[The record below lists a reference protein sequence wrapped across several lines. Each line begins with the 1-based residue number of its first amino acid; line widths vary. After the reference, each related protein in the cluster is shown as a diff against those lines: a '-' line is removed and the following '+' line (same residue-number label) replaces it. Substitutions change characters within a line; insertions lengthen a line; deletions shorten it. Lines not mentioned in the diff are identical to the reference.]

1 MTNKLE
7 SVYFPAVLNEQLGFF
22 YVFECEKSLKEGTAK
37 KLNPRGLPN
46 LYNCKSAGKSLYF
59 VKHPEKEVPT
69 VLFTL
74 GKNYSASLKT
84 DIVHNTYIM
93 KNPELE
99 RGEVSKYHGFNNL
112 MIQIILDYLV
122 PKFGVVSTD
131 RSQTYSGKRVWE
143 QLLEE
148 VFHTHGN
155 YFVYLWDFSVPDAVK
170 LTQLKSF
177 RAFKSVEDKVY
188 GDTENFRK
196 ILLLV
201 STKRLKNYQ
210 T

>member
-1 MTNKLE
+1 MELDA
-7 SVYFPAVLNEQLGFF
+7 VYFPATLNEQLGFF
-22 YVFECEKSLKEGTAK
+22 YVFECEKALKEGAAK
-37 KLNPRGLPN
+37 QLNSRGLPN
-46 LYNCKSAGKSLYF
+46 LYSCKSAGKTLYF
-59 VKHPEKEVPT
+59 VKHPEKEVP
-69 VLFTL
+69 VVFFTL
-74 GKNYSASLKT
+74 GKNRSGSLKT

-99 RGEVSKYHGFNNL
+99 RGEISKYHGFNNL

-155 YFVYLWDFSVPDAVK
+155 YFVYLWDFSSPEATK

-177 RAFKSVEDKVY
+177 RIFKSMEDKIY
-188 GDTENFRK
+188 GDTEDFRK
-196 ILLLV
+196 ILLLI
-201 STKRLKNYQ
+201 STKRLKNHQ